1 MADKKTSSDIILKT
15 FYGDKKTSPGSYP
28 YKAGIYSTMYNG
40 KLWTMRQYSGF
51 ASTEE
56 SNKRYLNLLSKGA
69 KGLSVAFDLPTQTG
83 YDSDHEL
90 SEGEVGKV
98 GVPISTIDDMRILL
112 KGIPLDKI
120 SISMTIN
127 STAIILLSL
136 IIAIAKE
143 RKIELK
149 TLRGTIQNDILKE
162 YIARGTYIFPPKESM
177 KLITDIFEYCGK
189 NLPRWNTISI
199 SGYHIREAG
208 ANAIEELAFTFS
220 NAIEYVNY
228 ALKAGLDPNKFGRQI
243 SFFFNCHN
251 NFFEEIA
258 KFRAAR
264 CIWSEIMKNRFDVT
278 DEKAMMCR
286 FHTQTAGSTL
296 TAQDIDN
303 NIIRTTL
310 QATAAVLGGTQ
321 SLHTNSKDEA
331 LSLPTPETA
340 ETALRTQQIIGYE
353 SGIPDVADPLA
364 GSFYVESLTN
374 EIIERTKVL
383 VDEIDEMGGSI
394 KALENGF
401 QQNLISKSAY
411 KYQMEIDSKDR
422 IIVGV
427 NEFKSKSNHQP
438 KLQEINQTAVDNQIE
453 RLKKFKDNRNKT
465 DVEKSLDQ
473 LKQSILNN
481 ENLLNSIVNCVESNA
496 TLGEISKLL
505 KEHFGEYQS

>member
-1 MADKKTSSDIILKT
+1 MGKEKITSNINLKN
-15 FYGDKKTSPGSYP
+15 FYGDVSSSPGVFP
-28 YKAGIYSTMYNG
+28 FRGGIYPNMYRD

-51 ASTEE
+51 ASCEE
-56 SNKRYLNLLSKGA
+56 SNKRYQYLLSKGA

-83 YDSDHEL
+83 YDSDHSL

-112 KGIPLDKI
+112 KDIPLEKV

-136 IIAIAKE
+136 IIALAKE
-143 RKIELK
+143 KKMGLSV
-149 TLRGTIQNDILKE
+149 LRGTIQNDILKE
-162 YIARGTYIFPPKESM
+162 YIARGTYIFPPQESM
-177 KLITDIFEYCGK
+177 KLITDIFEYCGE
-189 NLPRWNTISI
+189 NLPKWNTISV

-220 NAIEYVNY
+220 NAVEYVNY
-228 ALKAGLDPNKFGRQI
+228 AIKAGLDPNKFGQQI

-264 CIWSEIMKNRFDVT
+264 CIWASIMKNQFNVT

-331 LSLPTPETA
+331 LSLPTPEA
-340 ETALRTQQIIGYE
+340 AKTALRTQQIIGYE
-353 SGIPDVADPLA
+353 SGIPNVADPLS
-364 GSFYVESLTN
+364 GSHYVESLT
-374 EIIERTKVL
+374 
-383 VDEIDEMGGSI
+383 DEMIEKTQKLMGEIKEIGGAI
-394 KALENGF
+394 KAIETGF
-401 QQNLISKSAY
+401 QQNMISKSAY
-411 KYQMEIDSKDR
+411 KYQMEIDNKDR
-422 IIVGV
+422 IVVGV
-427 NEFKSKSNHQP
+427 NEFKSNLNIKSD
-438 KLQEINQTAVDNQIE
+438 LQEIDQRAVESQIE
-453 RLKKFKDNRNKT
+453 RLKTFKKNRDKKSA
-465 DVEKSLDQ
+465 VKSLKS
-473 LKQSILNN
+473 LTQSIENN
-481 ENLLNSIVNCVESNA
+481 DNLIPSIIRCVESNA
-496 TLGEISKLL
+496 TLGEISNLL
-505 KEHFGEYQS
+505 RNKFGEYQS

>member
-1 MADKKTSSDIILKT
+1 MGKEKITSNINLKN
-15 FYGDKKTSPGSYP
+15 FYGDVSSSPGVFP
-28 YKAGIYSTMYNG
+28 FRGGIYPNMYRD

-51 ASTEE
+51 ASCEE
-56 SNKRYLNLLSKGA
+56 SNKRYQYLLSKGA

-83 YDSDHEL
+83 YDSDHSL

-112 KGIPLDKI
+112 KDIPLEKV

-136 IIAIAKE
+136 IIALAKE
-143 RKIELK
+143 KKMGLSV
-149 TLRGTIQNDILKE
+149 LRGTIQNDILKE
-162 YIARGTYIFPPKESM
+162 YIARGTYIFPPQESM
-177 KLITDIFEYCGK
+177 KLITDIFEYCGE
-189 NLPRWNTISI
+189 NLPKWNTISV

-220 NAIEYVNY
+220 NAVEYVNY
-228 ALKAGLDPNKFGRQI
+228 AIKAGLDPNKFGQQI

-264 CIWSEIMKNRFDVT
+264 CIWASIMKNQFNVT

-331 LSLPTPETA
+331 LSLPTPEA
-340 ETALRTQQIIGYE
+340 AKTALRTQQIIGYE
-353 SGIPDVADPLA
+353 SGIPNVADPLS
-364 GSFYVESLTN
+364 GSHYVESLT
-374 EIIERTKVL
+374 
-383 VDEIDEMGGSI
+383 DEMIEKTQKLMGEIKEIGGAI
-394 KALENGF
+394 KAIETGF
-401 QQNLISKSAY
+401 QQNMISKSAY
-411 KYQMEIDSKDR
+411 KYQMEIDNKDR
-422 IIVGV
+422 IVVGV
-427 NEFKSKSNHQP
+427 NEFKSNLNIKSD
-438 KLQEINQTAVDNQIE
+438 LQEIDQRAVESKIE
-453 RLKKFKDNRNKT
+453 RLKTFKKNRDKKSA
-465 DVEKSLDQ
+465 VKSLK
-473 LKQSILNN
+473 LLTQSIENN
-481 ENLLNSIVNCVESNA
+481 DNLIPSIIRCVESNA
-496 TLGEISKLL
+496 TLGEISNILRNK
-505 KEHFGEYQS
+505 FGEYQS

>member
-383 VDEIDEMGGSI
+383 MDEIDEMGGSI

>member
-1 MADKKTSSDIILKT
+1 
-15 FYGDKKTSPGSYP
+15 
-28 YKAGIYSTMYNG
+28 
-40 KLWTMRQYSGF
+40 MRQYSGF
-51 ASTEE
+51 ASCEE
-56 SNKRYLNLLSKGA
+56 SNKRYQYLLSKGA

-83 YDSDHEL
+83 YDSDHLL
-90 SEGEVGKV
+90 SGGEVGKV

-112 KGIPLDKI
+112 KDIPLEKV

-143 RKIELK
+143 NKIELSV
-149 TLRGTIQNDILKE
+149 LRGTIQNDILKE
-162 YIARGTYIFPPKESM
+162 YIARGTYIFPPQESM

-189 NLPRWNTISI
+189 NLPKWNTISV

-220 NAIEYVNY
+220 NAVEYVNY
-228 ALKAGLDPNKFGRQI
+228 AIKVGLDPNKFGQQI

-264 CIWSEIMKNRFDVT
+264 CIWASIMKNQFNVT
-278 DEKAMMCR
+278 DKKAMMCR
-286 FHTQTAGSTL
+286 FHNQTAGSTL

-331 LSLPTPETA
+331 LSLPTPEAA

-353 SGIPDVADPLA
+353 SGIPNVTDPLS
-364 GSFYVESLTN
+364 GSHYVESLT
-374 EIIERTKVL
+374 
-383 VDEIDEMGGSI
+383 DEMVEKTQKLMDQIKEIGGAI
-394 KALENGF
+394 KAIEMGF
-401 QQNLISKSAY
+401 QQNMISKSAY
-411 KYQMEIDSKDR
+411 KYQMEIDNKDR
-422 IIVGV
+422 IVVGV
-427 NEFKSKSNHQP
+427 NEFKSNSNIKS
-438 KLQEINQTAVDNQIE
+438 KLQEIDQKAVESQIE
-453 RLKKFKDNRNKT
+453 RLKIFKKNR
-465 DVEKSLDQ
+465 DEKSTVKSLES
-473 LKQSILNN
+473 LTQSIENN
-481 ENLLNSIVNCVESNA
+481 DNLIPSIIKCVESNA
-496 TLGEISKLL
+496 TLGEISKILRN
-505 KEHFGEYQS
+505 KFGEYQN